1 MLARIFFGK
10 TFPGYSGDWGD
21 FEGIIKVRLDKLRGK
36 IGKGGVAEETHQV
49 GLACDLIEACLQQRP
64 EDR

>member
-10 TFPGYSGDWGD
+10 TFPGFGGDWEY
-21 FEGIIKVRLDKLRGK
+21 FEGILKVGFDRLRGK
-36 IGKGGVAEETHQV
+36 LGQGGVTEETHHV